1 MVLPSIYKRDAS
13 VDRTKT
19 FKTDQIQLLRSSG
32 IEPKNTTEA
41 HRASSL
47 PARNAAHAAA
57 AGVNGGSARVV
68 RARKPKMQSA
78 RQKGRFI
85 DSFLQQ
91 LLSWLAP
98 QAARCPAC
106 YGLKMPCH
114 ITHLP

>member
-47 PARNAAHAAA
+47 PARNAAHATA
-57 AGVNGGSARVV
+57 AGVTGGSARVV
-68 RARKPKMQSA
+68 RARKPKMQSE
-78 RQKGRFI
+78 RQKGRLRFRFNTLFGKTRF
-85 DSFLQQ
+85 SFVAE
-91 LLSWLAP
+91 LACTTSS
-98 QAARCPAC
+98 A
-106 YGLKMPCH
+106 
-114 ITHLP
+114 LPRLP

>member
-57 AGVNGGSARVV
+57 AGVTGASARVV
-68 RARKPKMQSA
+68 RARKPKMQSE
-78 RQKGRFI
+78 RQKGRLRFRFHTRFGKI
-85 DSFLQQ
+85 RFSFVAE
-91 LLSWLAP
+91 LACTTSS
-98 QAARCPAC
+98 A
-106 YGLKMPCH
+106 
-114 ITHLP
+114 LPRLP

>member
-47 PARNAAHAAA
+47 PARNAAHATA
-57 AGVNGGSARVV
+57 AGVTGGSARVV
-68 RARKPKMQSA
+68 RARKPKMQSE
-78 RQKGRFI
+78 RQKGRLRFRFNTLFRKTRF
-85 DSFLQQ
+85 SFVAE
-91 LLSWLAP
+91 LACTTSS
-98 QAARCPAC
+98 A
-106 YGLKMPCH
+106 
-114 ITHLP
+114 LPRLP